1 MAEKKDAHD
10 EKLIEELYE
19 RLWWYTHEATDEE
32 FDEKEV
38 DAITRLLDI
47 LEPVYDDPVYAGGP
61 AAALQRFRERYGETE
76 TDAPSAGGDLRAMD
90 TAAAAPSSSAA
101 AADEERAADAEP
113 AAAEES
119 AAAVVS
125 AAAASVEHAAS
136 EEPAA
141 AVPVPAVV
149 SAAGTVSGK
158 HGRKASGRR
167 RGGWRRIAVRIG
179 IGLAACL
186 VLLVT
191 VNVGCYA
198 IKEKSFFEIVR
209 EGVGRTEITVT
220 GNVGEDFET
229 EEDDSV
235 ECSSWDEVE
244 EIVGENILTPQ
255 YIPDGYTLESLSV
268 QKYPT
273 RKIVVGYYL
282 GRKELF
288 LRFRIVIYETE
299 FRKDY
304 MQYDK
309 DWNDSDGKGLNV
321 NIQQIGEEERIEV
334 AFSSGNGMYY
344 ILCNDDVEIITKI
357 VEKMKE

>member
-76 TDAPSAGGDLRAMD
+76 TDAPSAGGDLRAVD
-90 TAAAAPSSSAA
+90 T
-101 AADEERAADAEP
+101 AADEERAVDAEP

-119 AAAVVS
+119 TAAVVS

-136 EEPAA
+136 EESESAA
-141 AVPVPAVV
+141 AVPAPAVV

-167 RGGWRRIAVRIG
+167 RGGWRRIVVRIG

-268 QKYPT
+268 QKSSI
-273 RKIVVGYYL
+273 RNIVVGHY
-282 GRKELF
+282 RDEEEHF
-288 LRFRIVIYETE
+288 LRIRIVIFETK
-299 FRKDY
+299 FRRDY
-304 MQYDK
+304 IQYDK
-309 DWNDSDGKGLNV
+309 EWSDLEGRGMDV
-321 NIQQIGEEERIEV
+321 NIQQMNGEGRTEV
-334 AFSSGNGMYY
+334 IFSKNNGMYY
-344 ILCNDDVEIITKI
+344 ILSNDDVDLVMEI
-357 VEKMKE
+357 VEKMGE

>member
-90 TAAAAPSSSAA
+90 TAAAAASSSAT
-101 AADEERAADAEP
+101 AADEERAVDAEP

-141 AVPVPAVV
+141 AVPAPAVV

-220 GNVGEDFET
+220 GNVGEDFEISAN
-229 EEDDSV
+229 EAMK
-235 ECSSWDEVE
+235 CSSWDEVE
-244 EIVGENILTPQ
+244 KLVGEDIDVPKDIPQ
-255 YIPDGYTLESLSV
+255 TYKLESLEV
-268 QKYPT
+268 QSSELSKT
-273 RKIVVGYYL
+273 VVAWY
-282 GRKELF
+282 RDEEDHF
-288 LRFRIVIYETE
+288 LRIHIKVYQENFTKDIVMYEKEWTMISE
-299 FRKDY
+299 KDGIQFY
-304 MQYDK
+304 TNNEAYIALFSK
-309 DWNDSDGKGLNV
+309 DRS
-321 NIQQIGEEERIEV
+321 
-334 AFSSGNGMYY
+334 MYY
-344 ILCNDDVEIITKI
+344 ILNNDTLDNLEKI
-357 VEKMKE
+357 VAGIIE

>member
-76 TDAPSAGGDLRAMD
+76 TDAPSAGGDLRAVD
-90 TAAAAPSSSAA
+90 T
-101 AADEERAADAEP
+101 AADEERAVDA
-113 AAAEES
+113 ES

-125 AAAASVEHAAS
+125 AAVASVEHAAL
-136 EEPAA
+136 EEPEA
-141 AVPVPAVV
+141 AVPAPAVV

-167 RGGWRRIAVRIG
+167 RGGWRRIVVRIG

-220 GNVGEDFET
+220 GNVEGVEIEETFE
-229 EEDDSV
+229 
-235 ECSSWDEVE
+235 ECSSWNQAEK
-244 EIVGENILTPQ
+244 IVGENVLKPD
-255 YIPDGYTLESLSV
+255 YIPEGYELKSLEVQNDIELKKIIVGRYENEEGYFIILRISV
-268 QKYPT
+268 YQ
-273 RKIVVGYYL
+273 
-282 GRKELF
+282 E
-288 LRFRIVIYETE
+288 E
-299 FRKDY
+299 FGEGA
-304 MQYDK
+304 MQYDQNWDILNGEASEQGSSLYNK
-309 DWNDSDGKGLNV
+309 DDTFEIFFSKGKCLYYVSNNESIDILKDFVDG
-321 NIQQIGEEERIEV
+321 
-334 AFSSGNGMYY
+334 
-344 ILCNDDVEIITKI
+344 IIN
-357 VEKMKE
+357 

>member
-101 AADEERAADAEP
+101 AADEEGAVDAEP
-113 AAAEES
+113 AASIMAAAAASEES
-119 AAAVVS
+119 AAAV
-125 AAAASVEHAAS
+125 
-136 EEPAA
+136 PA
-141 AVPVPAVV
+141 PAVV

-220 GNVGEDFET
+220 GNVEGVEIEDTF
-229 EEDDSV
+229 V
-235 ECSSWDEVE
+235 KCSSWDQAERIVE
-244 EIVGENILTPQ
+244 EKILKPD
-255 YIPDGYTLESLSV
+255 YIPEGYELESLEVQNDIELKKIIVGRYENEEGYFIILRISV
-268 QKYPT
+268 YREEFVEDATQYDQNWET
-273 RKIVVGYYL
+273 LDGEILGQEEYL
-282 GRKELF
+282 
-288 LRFRIVIYETE
+288 Y
-299 FRKDY
+299 RKDDTFEIFFSRGKCLY
-304 MQYDK
+304 YVSNNENIDILK
-309 DWNDSDGKGLNV
+309 DFVDG
-321 NIQQIGEEERIEV
+321 
-334 AFSSGNGMYY
+334 
-344 ILCNDDVEIITKI
+344 IIN
-357 VEKMKE
+357 

>member
-61 AAALQRFRERYGETE
+61 VAALQRFRERYGETE
-76 TDAPSAGGDLRAMD
+76 TDVPSAGGDLRAMD

-101 AADEERAADAEP
+101 AADEERAVDAEP
-113 AAAEES
+113 AASEEP
-119 AAAVVS
+119 
-125 AAAASVEHAAS
+125 AASVEHAAS
-136 EEPAA
+136 EEAESAA
-141 AVPVPAVV
+141 AVPAPAVV

-220 GNVGEDFET
+220 GNVEGMEISGEISE
-229 EEDDSV
+229 
-235 ECSSWDEVE
+235 ECSSWDQAEK
-244 EIVGENILTPQ
+244 IVGEDILKPNYVPEGYELKSLKIRNDTKLRKNIVGRYENKGGFFIILR
-255 YIPDGYTLESLSV
+255 ISV
-268 QKYPT
+268 YQ
-273 RKIVVGYYL
+273 
-282 GRKELF
+282 E
-288 LRFRIVIYETE
+288 E
-299 FRKDY
+299 FGENA
-304 MQYDK
+304 MQYDQNWEVLNGETMEQGASLYNK
-309 DWNDSDGKGLNV
+309 DGTFEIFFSRGKCLYYVSNNESIDILKDFVDG
-321 NIQQIGEEERIEV
+321 
-334 AFSSGNGMYY
+334 
-344 ILCNDDVEIITKI
+344 IIS
-357 VEKMKE
+357 

>member
-90 TAAAAPSSSAA
+90 TAAAAS
-101 AADEERAADAEP
+101 
-113 AAAEES
+113 EES
-119 AAAVVS
+119 AAAV
-125 AAAASVEHAAS
+125 
-136 EEPAA
+136 PA
-141 AVPVPAVV
+141 PAVV

-220 GNVGEDFET
+220 GNVEGVEIEDTF
-229 EEDDSV
+229 V
-235 ECSSWDEVE
+235 KCSSWDQAERIVE
-244 EIVGENILTPQ
+244 EKILKPD
-255 YIPDGYTLESLSV
+255 YIPEGYELESLEVQNDIELKKIIVGRYENEEGYFIILRISV
-268 QKYPT
+268 YREEFVEDATQYDQNWET
-273 RKIVVGYYL
+273 LDGEILGQEEYL
-282 GRKELF
+282 
-288 LRFRIVIYETE
+288 Y
-299 FRKDY
+299 RKDDTFEIFFSRGKCLY
-304 MQYDK
+304 YVSNNENIDILK
-309 DWNDSDGKGLNV
+309 DFVDG
-321 NIQQIGEEERIEV
+321 
-334 AFSSGNGMYY
+334 
-344 ILCNDDVEIITKI
+344 IIN
-357 VEKMKE
+357 

>member
-90 TAAAAPSSSAA
+90 TAAAA
-101 AADEERAADAEP
+101 
-113 AAAEES
+113 
-119 AAAVVS
+119 
-125 AAAASVEHAAS
+125 S
-136 EEPAA
+136 EEPEA
-141 AVPVPAVV
+141 AVPAPAVV

-198 IKEKSFFEIVR
+198 IKEKSFFEIVQTGINR
-209 EGVGRTEITVT
+209 IEITVT
-220 GNVGEDFET
+220 GNTGKMEINEDA
-229 EEDDSV
+229 SA
-235 ECSSWDEVE
+235 ECSSWDQAEDILGEDIIEPDYIPEGYKLKSLEVQNDAE
-244 EIVGENILTPQ
+244 LRQVIVGRYENEKGYFIILRISAYYERFSKDVIQYDQDWEMLSKEFLEQEAFLYNKDDIFEIVFSRGKCLYYVSNNESIEILKDFV
-255 YIPDGYTLESLSV
+255 DG
-268 QKYPT
+268 
-273 RKIVVGYYL
+273 
-282 GRKELF
+282 
-288 LRFRIVIYETE
+288 
-299 FRKDY
+299 
-304 MQYDK
+304 
-309 DWNDSDGKGLNV
+309 
-321 NIQQIGEEERIEV
+321 
-334 AFSSGNGMYY
+334 
-344 ILCNDDVEIITKI
+344 IISQ
-357 VEKMKE
+357 

>member
-76 TDAPSAGGDLRAMD
+76 TDAPSAGGDLRAVD
-90 TAAAAPSSSAA
+90 T
-101 AADEERAADAEP
+101 AADEERAVDAEP

-119 AAAVVS
+119 TAAVVS

-136 EEPAA
+136 EESESAA
-141 AVPVPAVV
+141 AVPAPAVV

-167 RGGWRRIAVRIG
+167 RGGWRRIVVRIG

-220 GNVGEDFET
+220 GNVGEI
-229 EEDDSV
+229 EDGDDNMV
-235 ECSSWDEVE
+235 ECPSWEEAE
-244 EIVGENILTPQ
+244 EIVGEELLEPK
-255 YIPDGYTLESLSV
+255 YIPEGYELRSLTV
-268 QKYPT
+268 RNT
-273 RKIVVGYYL
+273 ELRKFVKGW
-282 GRKELF
+282 
-288 LRFRIVIYETE
+288 
-299 FRKDY
+299 
-304 MQYDK
+304 YD
-309 DWNDSDGKGLNV
+309 DGKGNYLRIYVKIYEEEFKKGTIQYDGNCIFV
-321 NIQQIGEEERIEV
+321 EEDKERNIQFYCCEDAYE
-334 AFSSGNGMYY
+334 AFFMQGKCAYY
-344 ILCNDDVEIITKI
+344 VLNSESLKTLECVVDGLFE
-357 VEKMKE
+357 

>member
-90 TAAAAPSSSAA
+90 TAAAA
-101 AADEERAADAEP
+101 
-113 AAAEES
+113 
-119 AAAVVS
+119 
-125 AAAASVEHAAS
+125 S
-136 EEPAA
+136 EEPEA
-141 AVPVPAVV
+141 AVPAPAVV

-220 GNVGEDFET
+220 GNVGEDFEISAN
-229 EEDDSV
+229 EAMK
-235 ECSSWDEVE
+235 CSSWDEVE
-244 EIVGENILTPQ
+244 KLVGEDIDVPKDIPQ
-255 YIPDGYTLESLSV
+255 TYKLESLEV
-268 QKYPT
+268 QSSELSKT
-273 RKIVVGYYL
+273 VVAWY
-282 GRKELF
+282 KDEEDHF
-288 LRFRIVIYETE
+288 LRIHIKVYQENFTKDIVMYEKEWTMISE
-299 FRKDY
+299 KDGIQFY
-304 MQYDK
+304 TNNEAYIALFSK
-309 DWNDSDGKGLNV
+309 DRS
-321 NIQQIGEEERIEV
+321 
-334 AFSSGNGMYY
+334 MYY
-344 ILCNDDVEIITKI
+344 ILNNDTLDNLEKI
-357 VEKMKE
+357 VAGIIE

>member
-90 TAAAAPSSSAA
+90 TAT
-101 AADEERAADAEP
+101 
-113 AAAEES
+113 
-119 AAAVVS
+119 
-125 AAAASVEHAAS
+125 AAS

-141 AVPVPAVV
+141 AVPAPAVV

-220 GNVGEDFET
+220 GNVEGVEIEDTF
-229 EEDDSV
+229 V
-235 ECSSWDEVE
+235 KCSSWDQAERIVE
-244 EIVGENILTPQ
+244 EKILKPD
-255 YIPDGYTLESLSV
+255 YIPEGYELESLEVQNDIELKKIIVGRYENEEGYFIILRISV
-268 QKYPT
+268 YREEFVEDATQYDQNWET
-273 RKIVVGYYL
+273 LDGEILGQEEYL
-282 GRKELF
+282 
-288 LRFRIVIYETE
+288 Y
-299 FRKDY
+299 RKDDTFEIFFSRGKCLY
-304 MQYDK
+304 YVSNNENIDILK
-309 DWNDSDGKGLNV
+309 DFVDG
-321 NIQQIGEEERIEV
+321 
-334 AFSSGNGMYY
+334 
-344 ILCNDDVEIITKI
+344 IIN
-357 VEKMKE
+357 